1 MVQAL
6 RQPITVDEFIAQ
18 YGDDDRWELI
28 DGELIDMEPTGPHE
42 QVAAFVGRKLNVE
55 IDRDNRP
62 FFIPSRCLINA
73 LGTNTTFRPDVVV
86 LDQSALVNEPL
97 WQREPVITLGKS
109 VKVVVEV
116 VSTNWQNDY
125 ARKAEDYETLEIP
138 EFWIVDYLGLGGK
151 KYIGFPKQ
159 PTVSIYELV
168 QGEYL
173 VKQFRGNE
181 KLQSLTFPGLNITAA
196 QVLEVGRQ

>member
-1 MVQAL
+1 MIQAA
-6 RQPITVDEFIAQ
+6 RQPITIDEFIAK
-18 YGDDDRWELI
+18 YGDGDRWELI

-62 FFIPSRCLINA
+62 YFIPYRCLINA
-73 LGTNTTFRPDVVV
+73 LGTDTAFRPDVVV
-86 LDQSALVNEPL
+86 LDQNALVKEPL
-97 WQREPVITLGKS
+97 WQREPVITLGTS

-125 ARKAEDYETLEIP
+125 ARKAEDYEVLGIP
-138 EFWIVDYLGLGGK
+138 EFWIVDYIGLGGK

-159 PTVSIYELV
+159 PTLSIYRLV
-168 QGEYL
+168 DREYQ
-173 VKQFRGNE
+173 VKQFQGSDRIE
-181 KLQSLTFPGLNITAA
+181 SPTFPELTLTAE
-196 QVLEVGRQ
+196 QIFQSGK